1 MLDTTQAAREL
12 GISPRQL
19 RRFMRSHPT
28 FATVGMG
35 GRYTFSQDDIET
47 IRASLPTKKPK
58 DPPELA
64 WLDQT
69 PGFTLAEV
77 RDPRMRREVLEQ
89 RRERQRRLN
98 ERLKELSREGVVSQ

>member
-1 MLDTTQAAREL
+1 MDSTQAAREL
-12 GISPRQL
+12 NISPRQL
-19 RRFMRSHPT
+19 RRFMRANPT
-28 FATVGMG
+28 FASVGMG

-69 PGFTLAEV
+69 PGFTLDQV
-77 RDPRMRREVLEQ
+77 QDPRMKREVLEQ
-89 RRERQRRLN
+89 RQARQRRLN

>member
-1 MLDTTQAAREL
+1 MDSTQAAREL
-12 GISPRQL
+12 NISPRQL
-19 RRFMRSHPT
+19 RRFMRANPT
-28 FATVGMG
+28 FAPVGMG
-35 GRYTFSQDDIET
+35 GRYTFSQDDIER

-58 DPPELA
+58 DPPEFA

-98 ERLKELSREGVVSQ
+98 ERLKELSREGAVSR